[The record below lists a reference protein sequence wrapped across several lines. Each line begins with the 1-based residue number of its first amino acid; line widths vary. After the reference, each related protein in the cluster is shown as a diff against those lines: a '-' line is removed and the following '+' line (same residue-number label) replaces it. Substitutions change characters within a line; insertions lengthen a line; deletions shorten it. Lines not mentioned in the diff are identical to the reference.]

1 MPTYPDQEERTEAEC
16 MAHGCRWRS
25 RFHCILNQ
33 LRANKDISKLEKSD
47 IDRIPYAVCTCSV
60 TPTGLQ
66 NGKKKFFCIF
76 ITTLCTSIDRTMG

>member
-1 MPTYPDQEERTEAEC
+1 MPTYPDQEERTEPEC

-66 NGKKKFFCIF
+66 NGKKKIFCIF